1 MSCVFVCEISFFA
14 FVILLVAVGIF
25 GFKAGA
31 VLRALVLME
40 LQLLLKQL
48 RQGSK
53 WFVFFFTGELACL
66 EVSIKRRF
74 MRENKDQA
82 PGTLRSVQCCG
93 AQPERP
99 EGSGR
104 SRAGPDRN
112 RTRGAFRWS
121 GPEEVG

>member
-74 MRENKDQA
+74 MRENKDQVRPPPSFLVHDQV
-82 PGTLRSVQCCG
+82 PGLL
-93 AQPERP
+93 
-99 EGSGR
+99 SGR
-104 SRAGPDRN
+104 C
-112 RTRGAFRWS
+112 
-121 GPEEVG
+121 